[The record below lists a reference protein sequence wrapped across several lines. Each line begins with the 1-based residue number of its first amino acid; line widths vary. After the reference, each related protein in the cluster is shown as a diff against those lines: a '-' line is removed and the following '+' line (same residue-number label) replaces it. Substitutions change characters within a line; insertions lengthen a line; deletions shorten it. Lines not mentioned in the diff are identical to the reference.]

1 MDNEP
6 FDTAL
11 IGAAFRLAGERGWS
25 RVSIAAA
32 ARDAGLDLARAR
44 RRFPGRIALL
54 IRFGRL
60 ADATALAAATSA
72 GEGTVRDRLF
82 DLLMRRFDALQAH
95 RAGVEA
101 LMRTLPARPGLALL
115 LARSTER
122 SMGWMLEAAG
132 GDATG
137 PLGHLRAKALCGVWL
152 WAVRAWQKD
161 ASEDL
166 AATMAALDAALNRA
180 ERLAQMGG
188 RRSAASPEP
197 ETPPEST
204 ETPQQPEGD
213 AHAQDPED
221 PA

>member
-32 ARDAGLDLARAR
+32 AREAGLDLARAR
-44 RRFPGRIALL
+44 RRFPGRITLL
-54 IRFGRL
+54 LRFGRL
-60 ADATALAAATSA
+60 ADATALAGATTA
-72 GEGTVRDRLF
+72 GEGSIRDRLF
-82 DLLMRRFDALQAH
+82 DLLMRRFDALQAN

-101 LMRTLPARPGLALL
+101 LMRVLPMRPGLALL
-115 LARSTER
+115 LARATER
-122 SMGWMLEAAG
+122 SMAWMLEAAG

-137 PLGHLRAKALCGVWL
+137 PVGRLRAKALCGVWL
-152 WAVRAWQKD
+152 WALHAWQRD
-161 ASEDL
+161 TSEDL

-180 ERLAQMGG
+180 ERLARMGG
-188 RRSAASPEP
+188 HRTTPEP
-197 ETPPEST
+197 EPATPP
-204 ETPQQPEGD
+204 QPEGD
-213 AHAQDPED
+213 AHVQDAEN